1 MPIQTAWG
9 LLVRKSTIQSVV
21 LKPRVLSFSIS
32 FLGEIVKGG
41 GHGVLCESV
50 GFESILVRVQAGRD
64 VILDMMENQFLKG
77 PHQDVGK
84 SHRVAVV

>member
-21 LKPRVLSFSIS
+21 LKPRVLSFSIG

-41 GHGVLCESV
+41 GYGVLCESV
-50 GFESILVRVQAGRD
+50 GSESILVVVQAGRD

-77 PHQDVGK
+77 PHQDVGE
-84 SHRVAVV
+84 SHRVVVV